1 MLKMIIEMNW
11 KVDVNKEELIHIIK
25 KEKQLFKF
33 AGGDL
38 EILLSKSKMV
48 HAKRVFSLDK
58 KYTSILTKTDFEEG
72 IKLMKEHKL
81 KEEKDSTPQYM
92 YT

>member
-1 MLKMIIEMNW
+1 
-11 KVDVNKEELIHIIK
+11 
-25 KEKQLFKF
+25 
-33 AGGDL
+33 
-38 EILLSKSKMV
+38 MV

-58 KYTSILTKTDFEEG
+58 EYTSILTKTDFEEG

-81 KEEKDSTPQYM
+81 KEEKDSTPPYM